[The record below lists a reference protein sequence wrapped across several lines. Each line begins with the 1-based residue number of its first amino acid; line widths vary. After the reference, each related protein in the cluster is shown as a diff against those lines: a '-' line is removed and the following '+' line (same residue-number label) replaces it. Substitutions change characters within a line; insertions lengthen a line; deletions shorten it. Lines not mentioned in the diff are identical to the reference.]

1 MWNFIILLTLKSY
14 FNLLSWKIRTFYSIC
29 SSTSLSSAELSVVVE
44 RLVLQRRRFE
54 SHWIYECEKEN
65 KRSLNPSFPDD
76 QFFVGCDKKY
86 FFLPLSFAN
95 NFQLLLALIGFFV
108 VWLMFFHL
116 TLFSGRIHCALVTN
130 LGTRVNHSMALRPKH
145 NCMNLHQSVIGWDS
159 EKEKKPL
166 ALVSLAIK
174 R

>member
-1 MWNFIILLTLKSY
+1 MELYPFINTEKLVWPTELKNSSLLQQLQLHVP
-14 FNLLSWKIRTFYSIC
+14 FVG
-29 SSTSLSSAELSVVVE
+29 STQCRSGTTRVAETQV
-44 RLVLQRRRFE
+44 R
-54 SHWIYECEKEN
+54 I
-65 KRSLNPSFPDD
+65 SLNLWMRKRKQEIIKSIFSWWSVFCWLW
-76 QFFVGCDKKY
+76 QKNI
-86 FFLPLSFAN
+86 FLPLSFAN

-159 EKEKKPL
+159 EKEKKTSS
-166 ALVSLAIK
+166 ACFYGN
-174 R
+174 